1 MLAGALILNRNRAGQ
16 FGIIVTLCM
25 FDVVIVWLLLAK

>member
-1 MLAGALILNRNRAGQ
+1 MRRLQ
-16 FGIIVTLCM
+16 FIPSENGTVAIIIVTLCM